1 MKERENII
9 RWFYEEP
16 IDFESKK
23 YRLLSN
29 VSKAQEMID
38 AGNIHKAMD
47 FIEDHLVCFYK
58 FKTEKELM
66 AYDDREIVGIDPI
79 LMRLIWDSPQKDN
92 SKEIDTLCDIAEM
105 GVLEFEALHS
115 LFRIKWRDIDDA
127 LKINYMPKRPL
138 LLSNGFIFL
147 SNNTEE
153 WTRLYSFK
161 NPSNCDEWKDFNL
174 ELIEQKK
181 FKSEYILDFISTL
194 KQNNSE
200 CVVLNSTLEK
210 SFDSIEAVDF
220 VMKCKVYYMLLKD
233 YMF

>member
-1 MKERENII
+1 
-9 RWFYEEP
+9 
-16 IDFESKK
+16 
-23 YRLLSN
+23 
-29 VSKAQEMID
+29 
-38 AGNIHKAMD
+38 
-47 FIEDHLVCFYK
+47 
-58 FKTEKELM
+58 
-66 AYDDREIVGIDPI
+66 
-79 LMRLIWDSPQKDN
+79 
-92 SKEIDTLCDIAEM
+92 M

-147 SNNTEE
+147 SNNSEE

-200 CVVLNSTLEK
+200 CVVLNSSLEK

-220 VMKCKVYYMLLKD
+220 VMKCKIYYMLLKD